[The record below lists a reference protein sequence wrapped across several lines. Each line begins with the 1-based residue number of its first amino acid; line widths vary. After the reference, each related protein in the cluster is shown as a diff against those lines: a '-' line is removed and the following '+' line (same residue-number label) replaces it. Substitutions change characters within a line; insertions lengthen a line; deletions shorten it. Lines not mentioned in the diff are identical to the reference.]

1 MNKASN
7 YFDNLNLTQAVDK
20 VLFCIKTKGP
30 ISTSVI
36 ADDLNLTGEAARQ
49 HVQKLTSLGL
59 VEGVQCTAQSGAGR
73 PRQNWVLTELGHQRF
88 PDTHAQL
95 ALQLIDSVKTIF
107 GESGLEKLI
116 EQREAES
123 RSKYLALC
131 QGLPLEKCLT
141 ALAEVRSEEGYM
153 AKVEHDE
160 DGWLF
165 IENHCPIC
173 AAATAC
179 QNFCRSELALFRE
192 VLGESVHV
200 EREQYLLD
208 GAGRCVYRV
217 TLARP
222 SEN

>member
-1 MNKASN
+1 MINASN

-30 ISTSVI
+30 ISTAVI
-36 ADDLNLTGEAARQ
+36 ANDLNMTGEAARQ
-49 HVQKLTSLGL
+49 HIQKLTSLGL
-59 VEGVQCTAQSGAGR
+59 VEGAQYLSQTGAGR

-95 ALQLIDSVKTIF
+95 ALQLIDSVRTIF
-107 GESGLEKLI
+107 GDEGLEKLI
-116 EQREAES
+116 NQREMES
-123 RSKYLALC
+123 REKYLTRC
-131 QGLPLEKCLT
+131 KNLPLVERLE

-153 AKVEHDE
+153 AKVEQ
-160 DGWLF
+160 DGDSWLF

-179 QNFCRSELALFRE
+179 QNFCRSELTLFSE
-192 VLGESVHV
+192 IVGDNGSI
-200 EREQYLLD
+200 EREQYLLN

-217 TLARP
+217 KVK
-222 SEN
+222 S

>member
-1 MNKASN
+1 MINASN

-30 ISTSVI
+30 ISTAVI
-36 ADDLNLTGEAARQ
+36 ANDLNMTGEAARQ
-49 HVQKLTSLGL
+49 HIQKLTSLGL
-59 VEGVQCTAQSGAGR
+59 VEGAQCLSQTGAGR

-95 ALQLIDSVKTIF
+95 ALQLIDSVRTIF
-107 GESGLEKLI
+107 GDEGLEKLI
-116 EQREAES
+116 NQREMES
-123 RSKYLALC
+123 REKYLTRC
-131 QGLPLEKCLT
+131 KNLPLVERLE

-153 AKVEHDE
+153 AKVEQ
-160 DGWLF
+160 DGDSWLF

-179 QNFCRSELALFRE
+179 QNFCRSELTLFSE
-192 VLGESVHV
+192 IVGDNGTI
-200 EREQYLLD
+200 EREQYLLN

-217 TLARP
+217 KVK
-222 SEN
+222 S

>member
-36 ADDLNLTGEAARQ
+36 ANDLNLTGEAARQ

-59 VEGVQCTAQSGAGR
+59 VEGVQCAAQSGAGR

-95 ALQLIDSVKTIF
+95 VLQLIDSVRTIF
-107 GESGLEKLI
+107 GDDGLEKLI

-123 RSKYLALC
+123 RTKYLARC
-131 QGLPLEKCLT
+131 KNLPLAQRLAE
-141 ALAEVRSEEGYM
+141 LAEVRSEEGYM
-153 AKVEHDE
+153 AKVEQ
-160 DGWLF
+160 DGDSWLF

-192 VLGESVHV
+192 VIGEEAHI

-217 TLARP
+217 TLAAKRL
-222 SEN
+222 